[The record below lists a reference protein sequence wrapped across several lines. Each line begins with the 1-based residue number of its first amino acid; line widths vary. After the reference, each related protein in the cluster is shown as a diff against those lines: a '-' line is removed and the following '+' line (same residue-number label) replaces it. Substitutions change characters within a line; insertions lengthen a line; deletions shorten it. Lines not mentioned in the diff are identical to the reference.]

1 MSATSVSSDRLDDL
15 WKGVRA
21 GVPIFVASAPFA
33 VLFGAMA
40 VENGL
45 SVAQAVLM
53 SAAVYGGASQMVG
66 IELFG
71 QHVAPWLI
79 VFSIFA
85 VNFRHVLYSAAI
97 GQHVPHWSPL
107 KKAAAFFFLV
117 DPVFA
122 ESERRVENGKRISI
136 IWYAGMSLP
145 MYCSWILMTWIGAKF
160 GSQVMPDAHAIGLDF
175 LLSIYFLGL
184 VMGFRKR
191 PRWLPVVLVSA
202 VVSVIAYRTIG
213 SPWHVSIG
221 ALAGILLAA
230 ALPPRAAVPLE
241 AAAVEEATS

>member
-1 MSATSVSSDRLDDL
+1 MLAPSVSGDHRGDL
-15 WKGVRA
+15 WKGVQA
-21 GVPIFVASAPFA
+21 GIPIFVASAPFA

-40 VENGL
+40 VKNGL

-71 QHVAPWLI
+71 QHIAPWLI

-85 VNFRHVLYSAAI
+85 VNFRHVLYSAAL
-97 GQHVPHWSPL
+97 GRNVPHWSPL
-107 KKAAAFFFLV
+107 TKAAAFFLLV

-122 ESERRVENGKRISI
+122 ESERRVEEGKPVTI
-136 IWYAGMSLP
+136 IWYAGMALP
-145 MYCSWILMTWIGAKF
+145 MYCSWILMSWLGAKF

-191 PRWLPVVLVSA
+191 PRWLSVVFVSA
-202 VVSVIAYRTIG
+202 VVSVVAYRTIG

-230 ALPPRAAVPLE
+230 ALPARVELRNEAVLE
-241 AAAVEEATS
+241 ARQS

>member
-1 MSATSVSSDRLDDL
+1 MSAPSVSSDHPGDL

-21 GVPIFVASAPFA
+21 GIPIFVASAPFA

-71 QHVAPWLI
+71 QHIAPWLI

-85 VNFRHVLYSAAI
+85 VNFRHVLYSAAL
-97 GQHVPHWSPL
+97 GRHVPHWSPL
-107 KKAAAFFFLV
+107 TKAAAFFFLV

-122 ESERRVENGKRISI
+122 ESERRVENGKSVTLV
-136 IWYAGMSLP
+136 WYAGMALP
-145 MYCSWILMTWIGAKF
+145 MYCSWVLMSWLGAKF

-184 VMGFRKR
+184 VMGFRSR
-191 PRWLPVVLVSA
+191 PRWLLVVIVSA
-202 VVSVIAYRTIG
+202 VTSVVAYRTIG

-230 ALPPRAAVPLE
+230 ALPARVELRNEAVLE
-241 AAAVEEATS
+241 ARQS